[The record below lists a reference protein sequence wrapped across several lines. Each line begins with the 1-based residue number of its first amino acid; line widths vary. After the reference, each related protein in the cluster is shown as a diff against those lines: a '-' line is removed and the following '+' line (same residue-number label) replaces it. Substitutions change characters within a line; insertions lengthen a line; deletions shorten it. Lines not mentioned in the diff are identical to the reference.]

1 MSASPVADDMS
12 PLRAGIVG
20 YGYMGQIRRRN
31 VADHPALELSGIHD
45 PFLASETAP
54 ADGAFIPDLDQLL
67 KASDVVFVCTPNNV
81 TADVVVKALSQGRH
95 VFCEKPPGRNVADVE
110 RIIAAER
117 SNAGSKL
124 VFGFNHRHHPSV
136 RDAKGLV
143 DGGALGRAL
152 WLRGVYGKSG
162 GEGFER
168 SWRNDP
174 SVSGGG
180 ILLDQGIHM
189 LDLFRYFVGEFVE
202 VQGLLTSAFWDIPVE
217 DNAFVLLRAE
227 RGPIAQ
233 LHSSATLW
241 RHTFRLE
248 IGLSEG
254 YLVLS
259 GLLSKSG
266 SYGRESLLIG
276 RRPVRSGGAPREDVV
291 HYDADPS
298 WDAQV
303 RHLVEC
309 IREDRPVTDSNSG
322 DALAVMRLI
331 ALVYERAGGVP
342 RMVVP

>member
-1 MSASPVADDMS
+1 MSEATA

-20 YGYMGQIRRRN
+20 YGYMGEIRRRN
-31 VADHPALELSGIHD
+31 ILDHSGLELSGIHD
-45 PFLASETAP
+45 PFLP
-54 ADGAFIPDLDQLL
+54 PDRLLDGLPGAGLDLDVLIEG
-67 KASDVVFVCTPNNV
+67 SDVVFVCTPNNV
-81 TADVVVKALSQGRH
+81 TADVVVAALARGRH
-95 VFCEKPPGRNVADVE
+95 VFCEKPPGRDVADVL
-110 RIIAAER
+110 RIIEAER
-117 SNAGSKL
+117 SSGGRKL

-143 DGGALGRAL
+143 DGGALGRVL

-174 SVSGGG
+174 AVSGGG

-202 VQGLLTSAFWDIPVE
+202 VHGLLASAYWDIPVE

-227 RGPIAQ
+227 RGPVAQ

-254 YLVLS
+254 YLVMS
-259 GLLSKSG
+259 GLLSRSG
-266 SYGRESLLIG
+266 SYGRESLVIG
-276 RRPVRSGGAPREDVV
+276 RRPATPGGAPREDVV
-291 HYDADPS
+291 YYDTDPS

-303 RHLVEC
+303 SHLVEC

-322 DALAVMRLI
+322 DALAAMRLI
-331 ALVYERAGGVP
+331 AAVYDQAGGVP
-342 RMVVP
+342 RMVAR

>member
-1 MSASPVADDMS
+1 MGERGPR
-12 PLRAGIVG
+12 LRAGIVG
-20 YGYMGQIRRRN
+20 YGYMGEIRRRN
-31 VADHPALELSGIHD
+31 ILDHPEIELSGITD
-45 PFLASETAP
+45 PFLP
-54 ADGAFIPDLDQLL
+54 ADRLPEGVDVTRDLDGLI
-67 KASDVVFVCTPNNV
+67 ARSDVVFVCTPNNV
-81 TADVVVKALSQGRH
+81 TADVAAAALSGGRH
-95 VFCEKPPGRNVADVE
+95 VFCEKPPGRDVADVE

-117 SNAGSKL
+117 SSGGRKL

-143 DGGALGRAL
+143 DGGTLGRVL

-162 GEGFER
+162 GEGFEH

-189 LDLFRYFVGEFVE
+189 LDLFRYFAGEFVE

-276 RRPVRSGGAPREDVV
+276 RRPVRAGGAPREDVV
-291 HYDADPS
+291 YYDADPS

-303 RHLVEC
+303 RHLVDC
-309 IREDRPVTDSNSG
+309 IREDRPVTDSNSS

-331 ALVYERAGGVP
+331 ARVYERAGGVP